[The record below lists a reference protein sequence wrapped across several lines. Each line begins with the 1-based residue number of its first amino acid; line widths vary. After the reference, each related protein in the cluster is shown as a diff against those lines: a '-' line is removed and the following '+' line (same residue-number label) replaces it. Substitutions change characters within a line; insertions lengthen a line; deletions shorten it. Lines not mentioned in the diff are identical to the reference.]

1 MNSLDK
7 IIEYLHYHQGAS
19 RHELMD
25 ALHLGVKDTQMKV
38 LLSEGVAD
46 GYIRV
51 EGKARATRYFITPKA
66 QLLRTIDLDS
76 YYAVDADR
84 RQMQTS
90 YNFELIRETL
100 PSVEVFTED
109 EYRFLADREC
119 AFRERMK
126 DYPQELYAKEME
138 RLGIDLSWKSRT
150 RFSRR

>member
-7 IIEYLHYHQGAS
+7 VIEYLHYHQGAS

-90 YNFELIRETL
+90 YNFELKRC
-100 PSVEVFTED
+100 
-109 EYRFLADREC
+109 RA
-119 AFRERMK
+119 
-126 DYPQELYAKEME
+126 
-138 RLGIDLSWKSRT
+138 SRGSPRT
-150 RFSRR
+150 STGSLRTGSAHFARV